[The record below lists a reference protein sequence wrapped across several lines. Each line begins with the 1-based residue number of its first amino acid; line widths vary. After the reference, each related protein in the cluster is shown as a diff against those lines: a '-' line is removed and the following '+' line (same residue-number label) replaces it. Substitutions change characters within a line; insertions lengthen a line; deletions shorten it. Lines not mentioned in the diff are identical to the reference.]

1 MALVGGVGMIPFGT
15 HIAAALVAGALAFG
29 AAWQVQAWRY
39 GEQISDLK
47 REHAEAVASSAN
59 QISDL
64 KLEHA
69 EAVASSAKSALKL
82 TEHYRENANAAV
94 KKAEA
99 RAAQNKRDADA
110 LRAELDGLRGDIADV
125 PERIRSATREAVD
138 QYAAA
143 ATVVFGEC
151 AARYSELA
159 VSATGHASDVQTMM
173 DAWPKHLPSF
183 DERR

>member
-1 MALVGGVGMIPFGT
+1 MIPFGT
-15 HIAAALVAGALAFG
+15 HIAAAAITGALAFG
-29 AAWQVQAWRY
+29 AAWQVQGMRY

-47 REHAEAVASSAN
+47 REHAEAVASSA
-59 QISDL
+59 
-64 KLEHA
+64 KT
-69 EAVASSAKSALKL
+69 ALKL
-82 TEHYRENANAAV
+82 TEHYRENADAAV

-110 LRAELDGLRGDIADV
+110 LRGELDGLRGDLADV
-125 PERIRSATREAVD
+125 PGRIRSATREAVD
-138 QYAAA
+138 QYAAT

-159 VSATGHASDVQTMM
+159 AASAGHASDVQTLI
-173 DAWPKHLPSF
+173 DAWPKHPPSF

>member
-1 MALVGGVGMIPFGT
+1 MKGACRESDIDRHDLALVWGVGMIPFGT

-47 REHAEAVASSAN
+47 REHAEAVASSA
-59 QISDL
+59 
-64 KLEHA
+64 
-69 EAVASSAKSALKL
+69 KSALKL
-82 TEHYRENANAAV
+82 TEHYREKADAAV
-94 KKAEA
+94 RKAEA
-99 RAAQNKRDADA
+99 RSAQNKRDADR

-138 QYAAA
+138 QYAAT
-143 ATVVFGEC
+143 ATAVFGEC

-159 VSATGHASDVQTMM
+159 SSATGHASDVQTLI
-173 DAWPKHLPSF
+173 DAWPAHDTHPPH
-183 DERR
+183 